1 MNDQVFNEHFAHQG
15 AQRAIELTDFAACGV
30 DLNAEE
36 IEPFTR
42 GVIVGLVSE
51 ETIHV
56 LSNDHVEQ
64 LRLGCAHQALKARP
78 VDSAPAGNLAILKR
92 ADNGHALAR
101 AHLAQECNLVFN
113 RAVFLPVGRIAGV
126 NGGADHGCTFI
137 EETSVLL
144 AAISAA

>member
-1 MNDQVFNEHFAHQG
+1 MN
-15 AQRAIELTDFAACGV
+15 
-30 DLNAEE
+30 LNAQE

-42 GVIVGLVSE
+42 GVIVGLVAE

-56 LSNDHVEQ
+56 FRDDHIERLCLS
-64 LRLGCAHQALKARP
+64 RPHQALKARP
-78 VDSAPAGNLAILKR
+78 VDGAAAGHLAILER
-92 ADNGHALAR
+92 ADHGHALAR
-101 AHLAQECNLVFN
+101 AHLAQECNLVFD
-113 RAVFLPVGRIAGV
+113 RAVLLAVGRVAGV